1 MSERNKQIKGKG
13 KQLQLTLFLPWI
25 PYRVQLR
32 ALAGLIDCAIV
43 FLASHLIL
51 VMLLPAR
58 VYTNDMTAMKLFL
71 FYSF

>member
-13 KQLQLTLFLPWI
+13 KQLQLTLLLLWI
-25 PYRVQLR
+25 PDLVQLR

-51 VMLLPAR
+51 VVLPPTR
-58 VYTNDMTAMKLFL
+58 MYI
-71 FYSF
+71 